1 MSSYRIGINT
11 ASTQKVPRPMAT
23 IRPRRKKQE
32 MKLNLKQRLI
42 NWLSDDDDDMPDI
55 ATLERESLQSEGMR
69 FQLYKASGG
78 YVIETT
84 QYDNRNDRRINKMY
98 VITEDK
104 DLGQELGKIITMEAL
119 RS

>member
-1 MSSYRIGINT
+1 
-11 ASTQKVPRPMAT
+11 
-23 IRPRRKKQE
+23 

-42 NWLSDDDDDMPDI
+42 NWLSDDNYADMPDSI
-55 ATLERESLQSEGMR
+55 DSIERASLQSEGMR
-69 FQLYKASGG
+69 FQLYKAFGG

-84 QYDNRNDRRINKMY
+84 QYDNRNDRRLNKMY